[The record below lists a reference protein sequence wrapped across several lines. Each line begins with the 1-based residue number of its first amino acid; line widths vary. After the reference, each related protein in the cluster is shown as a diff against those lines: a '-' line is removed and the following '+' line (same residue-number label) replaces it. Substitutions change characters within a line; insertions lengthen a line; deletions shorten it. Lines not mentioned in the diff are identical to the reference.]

1 MKKQSGLYSKVCGFT
16 LIELLVKKSHLCCNR
31 ADVTKKPAHGQVKL
45 FSFTLIELLVVIAII
60 AILAAMLLPALS
72 AARESARESH
82 CTGKMKQLA
91 LANILYSGDNNDF
104 FHYCNPKQ
112 GSGTVEQGGGSIYD
126 ESGFDKWKPGE
137 EKYGRWFARQAMLYL
152 EGDPNRSPGEIT
164 NFYCDSVS
172 ELLTTWNN
180 EATERKRYGVLSY
193 YYNGKLCNQID
204 ASDKEIRRTATIGS
218 VKDPSINVM
227 YAEAKKYYKRAQL
240 MPRRNTSKSS
250 SSLKGALGGD
260 PPNQLLGS
268 LHGGG
273 TRGNAAM
280 CDGSVESLAT
290 KEYRNPARY
299 GLDD

>member
-1 MKKQSGLYSKVCGFT
+1 MKEYVISPNACGRTLNKLPLKGQHFCYNPFAGDNEAGGKSKAC
-16 LIELLVKKSHLCCNR
+16 
-31 ADVTKKPAHGQVKL
+31 
-45 FSFTLIELLVVIAII
+45 FTLIELLVVIAII

-82 CTGKMKQLA
+82 CTGKLKQLA
-91 LANILYSGDNNDF
+91 LANILYSGDNTDN
-104 FHYCNPKQ
+104 FHWCDPTFGLGNA
-112 GSGTVEQGGGSIYD
+112 GGSIYD
-126 ESGFDKWKPGE
+126 ESGFSYWKPN
-137 EKYGRWFARQAMLYL
+137 EKRYGRWFARQAMLYL

-172 ELLTTWNN
+172 ELLQKWDS
-180 EATERKRYGVLSY
+180 EATDRISSGVLSY
-193 YYNGKLCNQID
+193 YYNGKLCDQVTV
-204 ASDKEIRRTATIGS
+204 SDSKITAVQRANATIGS
-218 VKDPSINVM
+218 VKNPSGNIM
-227 YAEAKKYYKRAQL
+227 YAESKKYYKRAQL

>member
-1 MKKQSGLYSKVCGFT
+1 MKNISSKNLCR
-16 LIELLVKKSHLCCNR
+16 KSRC
-31 ADVTKKPAHGQVKL
+31 
-45 FSFTLIELLVVIAII
+45 FTLIELLVVIAII

-72 AARESARESH
+72 AARESARESQ
-82 CTGKMKQLA
+82 CTGKLKQLA
-91 LANILYSGDNNDF
+91 LAAILYSGDNTDF
-104 FHYCNPKQ
+104 FHYCDPKF
-112 GSGTVEQGGGSIYD
+112 GAGTVAQGGGTIYD
-126 ESGFDKWKPGE
+126 DSGFNMWQPGYSR
-137 EKYGRWFARQAMLYL
+137 YGKWFARQAMLYL
-152 EGDPNRSPGEIT
+152 EGDPNRKPGEIT

-172 ELLTTWNN
+172 EVLTTWGK
-180 EATERKRYGVLSY
+180 EATERIDYGVLSY

-204 ASDKEIRRTATIGS
+204 GDGKELRRTATIGS
-218 VKDPSINVM
+218 VKNPSTNII